1 MCKYARRTPD
11 PCKRN
16 VTSALEDV
24 NQILTTS
31 AHSTRSYIHLTSN
44 IEKMADIMDIDTP
57 LDQAITKASQTAG
70 KSTKYHEIY
79 STTFKTPPYAYAH
92 LQVICPTDTDII
104 LDELTLRQHLT
115 AALRQFLGVT
125 GLGICIDI
133 LRVSG
138 PECWLRVPREDLG
151 AFTSAVTAWVGAG
164 SMSGFRIC
172 AAGDWLGALV
182 GRYNQTLIW
191 GES

>member
-1 MCKYARRTPD
+1 M
-11 PCKRN
+11 
-16 VTSALEDV
+16 DV
-24 NQILTTS
+24 
-31 AHSTRSYIHLTSN
+31 
-44 IEKMADIMDIDTP
+44 DIP
-57 LDQAITKASQTAG
+57 LDEVINKASGPAA

-79 STTFKTPPYAYAH
+79 STTIKSPPHAYAH
-92 LQVICPTDTDII
+92 LQVICPTTPEIT
-104 LDELTLRQHLT
+104 LDELTLRQQFT

-125 GLGICIDI
+125 GMGISVDI

-138 PECWLRVPREDLG
+138 PECWVRVPREDLG

-164 SMSGFRIC
+164 NTSGFRIC

-182 GRYNQTLIW
+182 GRHHQKTLW